1 VPRTAVRFGF
11 GAARRATTLARRR
24 RVAGWALAVGGVPLL
39 TVALVP
45 IRHSFTLPGDL
56 MAYLLVVLVAAT
68 VGGLGPAVVAAV
80 GSSLA
85 SNWFFT
91 PPFRTFAVADAA
103 NVVALVVF
111 VAVGCV
117 VAALVS
123 LAARHRSEAALARRE
138 AEVLARAAAD
148 LLLDDDPLPGMLQH
162 ICTAFGLEGAAVL
175 VRPEGSTGW
184 VTEASVEDGRSTRP
198 ALSASVELGEGA
210 KLLLHGRSLSED
222 DLRVLRAFS
231 YQLADARER
240 ARLRTEAARMEAVAA
255 ADALRTALLRAV
267 SHDLRT
273 PLASIKVSVTSLL
286 QRDVRWTTADSEA
299 FLTTIDE
306 ATDRLDALV
315 GNLLDMSRLQAGAV
329 HPRRDE
335 VDVADVVAAALASL
349 GDTAPDVTVDL
360 PKELPSVLADAALAE
375 RSLANV
381 VSNAARHATGSGP
394 VALSARLDA
403 GTVHL
408 EVADH
413 GPGVPAAQRDR
424 LFEPFQRLG
433 DHPGGVGLGL
443 AVARGFLTAMGGDL
457 VLGDTPG
464 GGLTAD
470 LCLPAATT
478 PARSPA
484 SLAAL

>member
-1 VPRTAVRFGF
+1 VPRTAVRSGIR
-11 GAARRATTLARRR
+11 ARGRATTLARWRR
-24 RVAGWALAVGGVPLL
+24 IAGWALALGGVPLL
-39 TVALVP
+39 TLALVP
-45 IRHSFTLPGDL
+45 IRHSFSLPGDL

-68 VGGLGPAVVAAV
+68 IGGLGPAVVAAV

-91 PPFRTFAVADAA
+91 PPFHTFAIADAA

-123 LAARHRSEAALARRE
+123 SAARHRGEAVLARTE

-148 LLLDDDPLPGMLQH
+148 LLLDDDPLPGMLEH
-162 ICTAFGLEGAAVL
+162 ICSAFGVDAAAVL
-175 VRPEGSTGW
+175 VRPVGSTGW
-184 VTEASVEDGRSTRP
+184 VTEARAEAARATRP

-210 KLLLHGRSLSED
+210 KLLLHGRSLSDD
-222 DLRVLRAFS
+222 DLQVLRAFS

-240 ARLRTEAARMEAVAA
+240 ARLRAEAARMEAVAA

-286 QRDVRWTTADSEA
+286 QHDVNWAEADIEA
-299 FLTTIDE
+299 FLITIDE

-329 HPRRDE
+329 RPRRDD
-335 VDVADVVAAALASL
+335 VDVAEVVAAALASL

-360 PKELPSVLADAALAE
+360 PKTLPSVLADAALVE

-381 VSNAARHATGSGP
+381 VSNAARYAPDSGP
-394 VALSARLDA
+394 VAVSARLDA

-408 EVADH
+408 TVADH
-413 GPGVPAAQRDR
+413 GPGVPAGQRDR

-457 VLGDTPG
+457 VLEDTPG

-470 LCLPAATT
+470 LRLPAATA

-484 SLAAL
+484 KLAAT